1 MANAPTITAEPG
13 LLDLTGT
20 PTSPWWRDG
29 GLRKLVFWQTCI
41 LAAQITVGYDEV
53 IIGSFQALQPWQ
65 DGKLRLTHSC
75 YQPVLKQPYSH
86 GESTY

>member
-1 MANAPTITAEPG
+1 MANAPSIKTEPG

-20 PTSPWWRDG
+20 PILPWWRDS
-29 GLRKLVFWQTCI
+29 GLRKLIFWQTCI

-65 DGKLRLTHSC
+65 DGKLRLNQTSC
-75 YQPVLKQPYSH
+75 QPVLK
-86 GESTY
+86 